1 MKKKYIALVLAFVLV
16 AALSVGGTLA
26 WLTAKTDAVTN
37 IFTTAGIDIT
47 LTETFNTD
55 TNDDGTNDKWEAQMV
70 PGYTLSKDPKVTVKA
85 NSEACW
91 LFVKLDKSAN
101 FDTYLTYEM
110 ADGWIQLEDDK
121 EGTVEG
127 VFYRQVSLATTDQEF
142 SVLKD
147 NQVKVKG
154 SVTKTQMDAA
164 ETNYP
169 TLTVTAYA
177 HQYSKDGSNY
187 FGVYDAWKEL
197 NS

>member
-26 WLTAKTDAVTN
+26 WLTATTGSVTN
-37 IFTTAGIDIT
+37 TFTTAGIDIE

-55 TNDDGTNDKWEAQMV
+55 TNNDGTNDKWQAQMV
-70 PGYTLSKDPKVTVKA
+70 PGYTLTKDPKVTVEA

-91 LFVKLDKSAN
+91 LFVKLDKSDN
-101 FDTYLTYEM
+101 FDTYLTYSM
-110 ADGWIQLEDDK
+110 AAGWTQLEDDK
-121 EGTVEG
+121 GNPVKG
-127 VFYRQVSLATTDQEF
+127 VFYRQVSAATTDQEF

-147 NQVKVKG
+147 NQVKVND
-154 SVTKTQMDAA
+154 SVTKTQMDAVG
-164 ETNYP
+164 TNSP

-177 HQYSKDGSNY
+177 HQYYKDGSSY

-197 NS
+197 NP